1 MRYGPDHKRET
12 RQRILDAAAVVF
24 RREGFGAGSVDH
36 VMAEAGLT
44 AGGFYAHF
52 ASKEEL
58 FAEAFLQMLNSSRT
72 LGAEAET
79 SPGLDQVRAMANRYL
94 SPAHRRLVERG
105 CPMPPLLAELP
116 RQNEA
121 TRRAFQGAI
130 EALVTSMQAHFAA
143 GKSAAGPS
151 HQDMP
156 DPLALLALLVGGI
169 SLARGVADAE
179 FGDRILAACRQWI
192 ASSLEQNVAGEPKP
206 SKKLKASKR
215 PATKPESYKQSKTA
229 DDKKSRSSTPHKKG
243 SLRS

>member
-1 MRYGPDHKRET
+1 MT
-12 RQRILDAAAVVF
+12 
-24 RREGFGAGSVDH
+24 
-36 VMAEAGLT
+36 EAGLT

-58 FAEAFLQMLNSSRT
+58 FAEAFLQMLNGSRT
-72 LGAEAET
+72 LAGEQQAA
-79 SPGLDQVRAMANRYL
+79 PGLAQVCAMANRYL

-116 RQNEA
+116 RQKEA
-121 TRRAFQGAI
+121 TRRAFQIAI
-130 EALVTSMQAHFAA
+130 EAVADNMQPHFDAAESAA
-143 GKSAAGPS
+143 GKSASAKGGATRGGRDTS
-151 HQDMP
+151 RALD

-192 ASSLEQNVAGEPKP
+192 ATSLDQNESDDSQVAKEQVKP
-206 SKKLKASKR
+206 GVRAAAKQESSKKLTAIDKLKAI
-215 PATKPESYKQSKTA
+215 
-229 DDKKSRSSTPHKKG
+229 DNKKSRSSTPRKKG